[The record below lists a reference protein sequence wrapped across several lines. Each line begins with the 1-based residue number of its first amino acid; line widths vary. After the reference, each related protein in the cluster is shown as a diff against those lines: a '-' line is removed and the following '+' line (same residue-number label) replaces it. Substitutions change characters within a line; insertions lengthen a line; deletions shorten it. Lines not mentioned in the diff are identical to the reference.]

1 MQLSCNPNLEELEN
15 FVCVEGWGVWSPIN
29 TKMSVSFLNGGNYH
43 QTIKSLEENIRM
55 ILCDLRSVHGF
66 SDLTPKSQ
74 AIRGKKTNWTSLK
87 IRTFVH

>member
-1 MQLSCNPNLEELEN
+1 MTTIFNHQRNLNE
-15 FVCVEGWGVWSPIN
+15 FKV
-29 TKMSVSFLNGGNYH
+29 VSITDK
-43 QTIKSLEENIRM
+43 TIKSLEENIRM